1 MTNYS
6 FLSPFNPPART
17 GREGH
22 VRLTY
27 FGQWAEVEPLC
38 CREAV
43 DNLYSAPGEKGGPG
57 RVPSCGLSL
66 WAAEGAGEGLRPE
79 RKSREETC
87 LLAFLLPQRWVG
99 FLN

>member
-43 DNLYSAPGEKGGPG
+43 DNLYSAPGEKGGRAPG
-57 RVPSCGLSL
+57 GAFVR
-66 WAAEGAGEGLRPE
+66 AEP
-79 RKSREETC
+79 
-87 LLAFLLPQRWVG
+87 VG
-99 FLN
+99 G